1 MRQDLGVVLLV
12 LATAVAA
19 PAQKRASAAIERT
32 LSALPQSLFFEWPAA
47 KPAPDGKGG
56 LVVVLPGGD
65 GSREFLP
72 WVENGLLAQRPEYC
86 AGVLVTAVQWR
97 DDQKIVWPT
106 AQNRVPGMGYTT
118 EDYVRA
124 VVADVETRH
133 RIDPARRIVV
143 AWSSSGPAVYPLLC
157 DANGPFAGG
166 YVAMS
171 IWPRELR
178 DTAGAKERRF
188 FLDQSP
194 DDRVTPFR
202 FVRQAYDALTDA
214 GAVVRLSVYDGGHG
228 WHDQPLPRLREGLR
242 WLLSDEPAPAPE
254 WPEPPRQKPAKPG
267 KNLLRNGGFE
277 KGLDGWNEIGNSGR
291 LTATV
296 QKDERKEGRRALH
309 LAKTGGAP
317 LDLVTQEVELPKG
330 GDTVVAS
337 LQLKSKAVANA
348 WVKVWRYGDDGEPVD
363 TDVDLVRV
371 PRDTD
376 WQEVART
383 FPRNGAVRVVVQVV
397 VVLDG
402 ELWIDDVS
410 LSIGK

>member
-1 MRQDLGVVLLV
+1 MRKELGVVLLV
-12 LATAVAA
+12 FCAAAAA
-19 PAQKRASAAIERT
+19 PAQRPESAASERS
-32 LSALPQSLFFEWPAA
+32 LPALPQSLFFEWPAA
-47 KPAPDGKGG
+47 KPATDGKGG

-72 WVENGLLAQRPEYC
+72 WVENALLAQRPDDC
-86 AGVLVTAVQWR
+86 AGVLITAVRWR
-97 DDQKIVWPT
+97 DDQKVVWPT
-106 AQNRVPGMGYTT
+106 AQNRVPGMRYST
-118 EDYVRA
+118 EEYVRA
-124 VVADVETRH
+124 VVQDVETRH
-133 RIDPARRIVV
+133 RVDRARRIVV

-157 DANGPFAGG
+157 DPDGPFAGG

-171 IWPRELR
+171 IWPRELQA
-178 DTAGAKERRF
+178 AGAKGRRC
-188 FLDQSP
+188 FLDHSP

-228 WHDQPLPRLREGLR
+228 WHDEPLPRLDEGLR

-254 WPEPPRQKPAKPG
+254 WPDAPRQKPAKPG
-267 KNLLRNGGFE
+267 KNLLRNPGFE
-277 KGLDGWNEIGNSGR
+277 KGLDGWDTIGNSGR

-296 QKDERKEGRRALH
+296 QKDERREGRRALH

-317 LDLVTQEVELPKG
+317 IDLVTQEVELPKG

-337 LQLKSKAVANA
+337 LQLKSQGVANA
-348 WVKVWRYGDDGEPVD
+348 WVKVWRYGADDEPVD
-363 TDVDLVRV
+363 TEVDLVRV

-376 WQEVART
+376 WQAVART

-397 VVLDG
+397 VVLEG